1 MSDLLSIGAS
11 GVKAYQSALTTV
23 SENIAN
29 ANVTGYA
36 RRTTD
41 LKEVGAPAGTYASN
55 RTLAGGGVI
64 AAGVVRSANEYAS
77 AAVRSSGADLARTA
91 TGVNW
96 LERVDGV
103 MAGNQ
108 LNERVTGFFNAAR
121 TLASDP
127 TSTALRSSMLGTAT
141 SVATAFTAT
150 GAAFAQAAEDLDAMT
165 RTSVDTLQSLGQSLA
180 KVNDGL
186 GRVQGGSSAAANL
199 ADQRD
204 QLLEQMSALVDVDSK
219 LDSIGRATVTLGG
232 KAGPAF
238 VSGMTVGTLA
248 YERTSDGVPAF
259 SVTMAGRESSLIA
272 NGGALAGVVDGAQ
285 KLAGARATLDTIA
298 SNFVGRMNSIQT
310 GGDDQDG
317 KAGTALFATG
327 DSPTDISVVITD
339 PRAIA
344 AASRGGGVRNSGNLG
359 AIDTARTTG
368 GFEAGITALITG
380 NATTLKQRQTIA
392 DAQGAIRDG
401 AVATRD
407 SASGVNLDTEA
418 VELMRFQQAYSASSR
433 VISVARDI
441 FQTLIDIR

>member
-41 LKEVGAPAGTYASN
+41 LKEIGAPAGVLATN
-55 RTLAGGGVI
+55 KNLAGGGVI
-64 AAGVVRSANEYAS
+64 AGGVVRSADEYAS
-77 AAVRSSGADLARTA
+77 NAVRSSGADLARTA

-96 LERVDGV
+96 LDRIDSV

-127 TSTALRSSMLGTAT
+127 TSTALRSNMLGAAT
-141 SVATAFTAT
+141 STATAFTAT
-150 GAAFAQAAEDLDAMT
+150 GAAFTQAADDLDTMA
-165 RTSVDTLQSLGQSLA
+165 RASVDTLQRLGQSLA

-186 GRVQGGSSAAANL
+186 GRAASGSSAAANL
-199 ADQRD
+199 SDQRD

-219 LDSIGRATVTLGG
+219 LDPIGRATVTLGG
-232 KAGPAF
+232 KSGPLF
-238 VSGMTVGTLA
+238 VSGKTVGALG
-248 YERTSDGVPAF
+248 YEQTSDGVPAF
-259 SVTMAGRESSLIA
+259 TVTMDGRESSLTA
-272 NGGALAGVVDGAQ
+272 NGGALAGTVDGAQ
-285 KLAGARATLDTIA
+285 KLATARATLDTIA
-298 SNFVGRMNSIQT
+298 GEFTDRMNTIQT
-310 GGDDQDG
+310 GGDDQTG
-317 KAGTALFATG
+317 KPGTALFATG
-327 DSPTDISVVITD
+327 DRPTDISVVITD
-339 PRAIA
+339 PRGIA
-344 AASRGGGVRNSGNLG
+344 AASTGGGVRNSGNLS
-359 AIDTARTTG
+359 AIDAARTAG
-368 GFEAGITALITG
+368 GFETGITALITG

-401 AVATRD
+401 AVAMRD
-407 SASGVNLDTEA
+407 SATGVNLDTEA